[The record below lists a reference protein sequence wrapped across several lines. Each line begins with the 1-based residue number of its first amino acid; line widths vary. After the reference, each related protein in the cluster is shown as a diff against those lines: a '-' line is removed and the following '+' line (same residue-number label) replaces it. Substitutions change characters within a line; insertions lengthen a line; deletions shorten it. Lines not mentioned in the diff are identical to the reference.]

1 MKRLPTFLRAG
12 ALALT
17 LLVAACAG
25 PQIYHGQ
32 LSHLD
37 KGMPP
42 SQVVSLLK
50 QPPLSSHSASAGS
63 RSFQFDRY
71 RLNNGV
77 QVDTYLLAYEGGRL
91 TFWGYVSEFR
101 RLPDAGL
108 NTALNAVMPE
118 ITAASR

>member
-1 MKRLPTFLRAG
+1 MKTMSTALRAG
-12 ALALT
+12 TLALAL
-17 LLVAACAG
+17 LAAACAG
-25 PQIYHGQ
+25 PQLYHGQ
-32 LSHLD
+32 LSNLD
-37 KGMPP
+37 KGLP
-42 SQVVSLLK
+42 QAEVSSRLK
-50 QPPLSSHSASAGS
+50 QPPLSSHVASVGA